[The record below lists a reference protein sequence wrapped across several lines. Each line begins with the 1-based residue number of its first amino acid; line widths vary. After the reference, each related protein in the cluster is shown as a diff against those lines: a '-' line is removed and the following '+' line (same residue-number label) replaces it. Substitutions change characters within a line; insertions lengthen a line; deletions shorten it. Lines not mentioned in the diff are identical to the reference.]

1 MIRIFGIELALFL
14 APFIL
19 YGLFVWATREGVL
32 HPEAWRVPVLVTLT
46 LVALVLTAAGFV
58 VVAEFSGSPPNSTY
72 IPAHMEDGH
81 LVPGTMK

>member
-1 MIRIFGIELALFL
+1 M
-14 APFIL
+14 
-19 YGLFVWATREGVL
+19 
-32 HPEAWRVPVLVTLT
+32 PVLVSLT
-46 LVALVLTAAGFV
+46 LVALVLTAAGLV